1 MHIAHNYRL
10 LGSILAFSAVLL
22 GAFGA
27 HALKQTLSAHES
39 VQTWET
45 AVRYQMWHA
54 LGLILLSLI
63 NERQALPKM
72 IGPCLVIGTLLF
84 SGSLYGLALDGPNW
98 LGPIT
103 PLGGLCL
110 IAGWA
115 LLAYACVKN
124 KAPSLGLLS
133 GHSGDAPQR
142 KATQRIR

>member
-1 MHIAHNYRL
+1 MHIAHKYRL
-10 LGSILAFSAVLL
+10 LGSILAFCAVLL

-27 HALKQTLSAHES
+27 HALKQTLSAHDS
-39 VQTWET
+39 IQTWET

-63 NERQALPKM
+63 CERQVLPKM
-72 IGPCLVIGTLLF
+72 IGPCFFIGTLLF

-133 GHSGDAPQR
+133 GHSGDAPPR

>member
-10 LGSILAFSAVLL
+10 LGSILALSAVLL

-27 HALKQTLSAHES
+27 HALKQTLSAHDS
-39 VQTWET
+39 IQTWET

-72 IGPCLVIGTLLF
+72 IGPCFFIGTLLF
-84 SGSLYGLALDGPNW
+84 SGSLYGLALDGPRW

-115 LLAYACVKN
+115 LLAYSCVKN
-124 KAPSLGLLS
+124 KS
-133 GHSGDAPQR
+133 Q
-142 KATQRIR
+142 